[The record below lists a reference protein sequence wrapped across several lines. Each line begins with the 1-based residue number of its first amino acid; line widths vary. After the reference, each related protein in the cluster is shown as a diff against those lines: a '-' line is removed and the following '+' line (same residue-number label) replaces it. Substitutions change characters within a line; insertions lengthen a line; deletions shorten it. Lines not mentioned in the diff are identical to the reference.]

1 MNPQELHHDETLS
14 SPVRRPPLPVN
25 MSKIKW
31 SPNLDLPCWVL
42 ASEDSANSS
51 VTKIRSIPR
60 RQAVIPSAGLPDCLA
75 FVRTCQMC
83 HTVCTAHPDFPP
95 RITVIPESFLSYP
108 DASGGASAP
117 PRSRPLVAGS
127 LVLVNG
133 CSLSWKYACAT
144 SRDLLLID
152 ALRSQLFSQ
161 LCRLGNQS
169 RPTTS
174 AYGIEILD

>member
-31 SPNLDLPCWVL
+31 PPNLDLPCWVL

-83 HTVCTAHPDFPP
+83 HTALYSAPRFPP
-95 RITVIPESFLSYP
+95 EDYCNPRVI
-108 DASGGASAP
+108 
-117 PRSRPLVAGS
+117 S
-127 LVLVNG
+127 LVPRCL
-133 CSLSWKYACAT
+133 
-144 SRDLLLID
+144 R
-152 ALRSQLFSQ
+152 RSQCSTSEPATCRRFPCSGRRSLAVLEGC
-161 LCRLGNQS
+161 LCHES
-169 RPTTS
+169 RSPVDRCPEQP
-174 AYGIEILD
+174 AI